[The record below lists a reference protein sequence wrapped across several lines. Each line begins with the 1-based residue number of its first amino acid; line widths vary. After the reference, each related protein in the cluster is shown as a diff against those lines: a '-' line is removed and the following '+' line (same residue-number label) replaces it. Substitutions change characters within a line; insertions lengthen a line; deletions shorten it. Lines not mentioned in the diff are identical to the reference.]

1 MPPTLVWRTDVH
13 LSDRT
18 PRSRKDDW
26 TETVLEKL
34 RQVGQIAREVDAC
47 AVLDGGD
54 FFDVKSPQRNS
65 HALVRATAEVHKAYP
80 CPVYANVGNHDCVYG
95 DIEFL
100 PQQPLGVLF
109 ATGIFQRL
117 YNEHE
122 AVFEQDGV
130 KVRVVGIPYHGTKY
144 DLSRF
149 ANLKK
154 GDEDHLVVIGHQL
167 ASPAGGAMFEGE
179 DIIKYADLM
188 GLPASTFCFLPG
200 TKVVDALFRVHDIET
215 LQEETPILGRD
226 CESISIEQM
235 HPVRHVSEG
244 ILHFNLEGVPPE
256 LITGVTKEHPFWVSQ
271 DQRCYLP
278 SRKTRRCHPD
288 KGQSS
293 YPCNVCKQP
302 RKCTPTWVP
311 AGEIQSG
318 DYFAIPVPQIP
329 ESTLSV
335 PGLARLLGLYLSEG
349 HIICNAKKEPKG
361 GVGWTFHE
369 DEKHLHEMV
378 SKLLLDNFG
387 LQAHFSLIK
396 DSKAIQITA
405 FGKEITD
412 FCYTNGDRY
421 SYGKELSSWVWSLS
435 APDRLEV
442 LLGWLAGDGHA
453 RNPARYSRIK
463 VEVMGSTVSP
473 NLASQMFYLALSI
486 GLHPYYFIRPE
497 GHTTFNKGCSNEY
510 LSETLPA
517 HILSF
522 YGDDADMLAEK
533 LGVPFPKRTKTKVSS
548 FFQDGLYFVRV
559 RNVRETHYEGPVY
572 NMRTSTQE
580 YIAGLVLTHNC
591 FGHWHKDQGVT
602 EIAPGQHIVN
612 VGSLTRGSLHLDDL
626 DRKPCCVVMKFTKQ
640 TVEYE
645 VRPLQIQAPEVIF
658 DLETRNRVTTRAAQ
672 MSTFVASLQATLQH
686 TSTTPLQDI
695 VRGMELETQVKERV
709 LLLMEQ

>member
-188 GLPASTFCFLPG
+188 GLPASTF
-200 TKVVDALFRVHDIET
+200 A
-215 LQEETPILGRD
+215 
-226 CESISIEQM
+226 
-235 HPVRHVSEG
+235 
-244 ILHFNLEGVPPE
+244 
-256 LITGVTKEHPFWVSQ
+256 
-271 DQRCYLP
+271 
-278 SRKTRRCHPD
+278 
-288 KGQSS
+288 
-293 YPCNVCKQP
+293 
-302 RKCTPTWVP
+302 
-311 AGEIQSG
+311 
-318 DYFAIPVPQIP
+318 
-329 ESTLSV
+329 
-335 PGLARLLGLYLSEG
+335 
-349 HIICNAKKEPKG
+349 
-361 GVGWTFHE
+361 
-369 DEKHLHEMV
+369 
-378 SKLLLDNFG
+378 
-387 LQAHFSLIK
+387 
-396 DSKAIQITA
+396 
-405 FGKEITD
+405 
-412 FCYTNGDRY
+412 
-421 SYGKELSSWVWSLS
+421 
-435 APDRLEV
+435 
-442 LLGWLAGDGHA
+442 
-453 RNPARYSRIK
+453 
-463 VEVMGSTVSP
+463 
-473 NLASQMFYLALSI
+473 
-486 GLHPYYFIRPE
+486 
-497 GHTTFNKGCSNEY
+497 
-510 LSETLPA
+510 
-517 HILSF
+517 
-522 YGDDADMLAEK
+522 
-533 LGVPFPKRTKTKVSS
+533 
-548 FFQDGLYFVRV
+548 
-559 RNVRETHYEGPVY
+559 
-572 NMRTSTQE
+572 
-580 YIAGLVLTHNC
+580 